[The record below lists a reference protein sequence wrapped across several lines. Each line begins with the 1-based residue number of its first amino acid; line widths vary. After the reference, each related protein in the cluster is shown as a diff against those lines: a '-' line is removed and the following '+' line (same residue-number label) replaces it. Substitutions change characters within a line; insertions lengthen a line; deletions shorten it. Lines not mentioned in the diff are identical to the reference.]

1 MMIFTV
7 TFLCCYRN
15 QELVNDIIYRNVFQ
29 KFIVF

>member
-1 MMIFTV
+1 MIFTV